1 MAEFDPAALL
11 RQLRN
16 KGVSRAVPEPPPRP
30 ENKEDAVHQRLNQ
43 LENLVTQLQAQLQS
57 SQETEIR
64 YREENLKL
72 TRRIQELDEKSEKLE
87 NEYKSRIEE
96 LEDSLASERKK
107 QKKQKKLI
115 NVSDFKPETRIKTPP
130 PRPEVKKPAFS
141 SAVSSN
147 SLRYNTAR
155 QRGKLDLEPLMEL
168 YKIMPDFPRPVLQID
183 FTEHMFK

>member
-16 KGVSRAVPEPPPRP
+16 KGANRAVPEPPPRP
-30 ENKEDAVHQRLNQ
+30 ENKEDVVTQKLTQ
-43 LENLVTQLQAQLQS
+43 LENLVNQLQAQLQA

-72 TRRIQELDEKSEKLE
+72 TRRIQELEEKSEQVE
-87 NEYKSRIEE
+87 SEYKSRIEE

-107 QKKQKKLI
+107 QKKLI
-115 NVSDFKPETRIKTPP
+115 NASDFKSENRIKTPP
-130 PRPEVKKPAFS
+130 PRPEIKKPAFS